1 MLDQPKNTKMDFPM
15 HHLGF
20 GHFLVIGSSDRLN
33 VSFFDILHGKFK
45 QVDKFEQGQKV

>member
-1 MLDQPKNTKMDFPM
+1 M

-33 VSFFDILHGKFK
+33 VSFFDILYGKFK
-45 QVDKFEQGQKV
+45 QVDKFERGQKV